1 MNTKMN
7 KTQSLSF
14 GSSQL
19 GSKDRCGNKQS
30 YSVDEEYAKCQKE
43 QGRVSLSWRVQG
55 QLHGGENL
63 SLKGWVGV
71 DCTDNLDEHLSERAI
86 KSTCVLVGVSSNLG
100 RLKGGVVGR

>member
-1 MNTKMN
+1 MNTKM
-7 KTQSLSF
+7 TPSLSF

-43 QGRVSLSWRVQG
+43 QGRVSFSWRVQG
-55 QLHGGENL
+55 QLHHGGENL

-71 DCTDNLDEHLSERAI
+71 GCTDNLDEHLSERAI
-86 KSTCVLVGVSSNLG
+86 KSTCASGGSSSNLG
-100 RLKGGVVGR
+100 RLKGGVVGS